1 MNLYK
6 FNNIFQLIGIILNI
20 TIPIISLFFYK
31 VLKEKKFIL
40 LATIF
45 LLENIA
51 IILDNNINFISKYIY
66 VIYFALIL
74 SKIIIVYMNQYKSKH
89 FILKYIILSPLIIMF
104 IYLDI
109 IGSFYRLKS
118 YDIVLNMIILE
129 LVFLGKIR
137 KIQKENELNKNKLHN
152 NKEYIVKTIFEI
164 DEEINI

>member
-66 VIYFALIL
+66 VIYFASIL

-109 IGSFYRLKS
+109 IG
-118 YDIVLNMIILE
+118 
-129 LVFLGKIR
+129 
-137 KIQKENELNKNKLHN
+137 
-152 NKEYIVKTIFEI
+152 
-164 DEEINI
+164 